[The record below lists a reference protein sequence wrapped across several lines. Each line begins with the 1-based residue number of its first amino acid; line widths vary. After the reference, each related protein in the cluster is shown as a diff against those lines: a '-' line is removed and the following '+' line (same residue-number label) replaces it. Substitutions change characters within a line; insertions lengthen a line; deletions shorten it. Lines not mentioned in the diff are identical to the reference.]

1 MEILFWLTNTLNNI
15 VALFHKVVFVY
26 KVNWIENVQYYD
38 TKKSIHRYQKLHFF
52 RSIRKWKCLR
62 CVFLQLF
69 LVVFKTLQKVIWH
82 AIFFQEKNSWNTIF
96 PRNLISPAVCDTRIY
111 RPSYLHYSAPLIVL
125 RLCFVIGKCW
135 ILIKLKEALS
145 SEVDTRV
152 LLWFS
157 LSREAYITIATG
169 FYP

>member
-1 MEILFWLTNTLNNI
+1 MSVSVYSSVNAQSNIICLLIANIFPESNTLNFRKFYFGWQI
-15 VALFHKVVFVY
+15 LLTILLRFFIKLCSCI
-26 KVNWIENVQYYD
+26 KLIELKMNWLHYYD

-96 PRNLISPAVCDTRIY
+96 PRNLIAS
-111 RPSYLHYSAPLIVL
+111 LFL
-125 RLCFVIGKCW
+125 RLFVIPGFIDHHTCT
-135 ILIKLKEALS
+135 IQLPSLFY
-145 SEVDTRV
+145 DCV
-152 LLWFS
+152 L
-157 LSREAYITIATG
+157 
-169 FYP
+169 

>member
-1 MEILFWLTNTLNNI
+1 MSFDCKYFSWIKYTKFSEILFWLTNTLNNI

-26 KVNWIENVQYYD
+26 KVNWIENELA
-38 TKKSIHRYQKLHFF
+38 SILWHEEINPSLHFF

-96 PRNLISPAVCDTRIY
+96 PRNLIAS
-111 RPSYLHYSAPLIVL
+111 LFL
-125 RLCFVIGKCW
+125 RLFVIPGFIDHHTCT
-135 ILIKLKEALS
+135 IQLPSLFY
-145 SEVDTRV
+145 DCV
-152 LLWFS
+152 L
-157 LSREAYITIATG
+157 
-169 FYP
+169 